1 MATNRDLTLD
11 YAKGFAI
18 VLIVLGH
25 LYFFSDR
32 HVDSCVST
40 ICNTIQIPVFMYI
53 SGLLAHR
60 SIDRYGF
67 RRLVANRAIRLLL
80 PLLSFYIIKGIGLHS
95 KFVNIPLAEYKHGL
109 WFLIVLFEFMVSL
122 SFIKRLSQ
130 ITRVSAPL
138 INVIWFGL
146 VTIYLYVLPRGNIFN
161 ILFCINLYWHYYFFF
176 MMGYYSY
183 KLYKFM
189 TWYYVPVYLLFFLV
203 SLYFIHVRDMK
214 MLVPIGNL
222 SSLLLLISVFKN
234 GFRPFESFFSKLGVF
249 SLQIYLLH
257 FTILFIVLPYLPVI
271 ENRWIEFLLYLV
283 VAFAFIMLSVGIA
296 KVLMV
301 SRVLSL
307 LLFGVKKKKS
317 TSLYRRFSTD
327 NA

>member
-1 MATNRDLTLD
+1 METNRDLTLD

-25 LYFFSDR
+25 LYFFTDR
-32 HVDSCVST
+32 HVGSWVHT
-40 ICNTIQIPVFMYI
+40 VCNIIQIPVFMYI

-67 RRLVANRAIRLLL
+67 HKLVANRAVRLLL

-122 SFIKRLSQ
+122 SFVKRLSQ
-130 ITRVSAPL
+130 ITRVPAPV
-138 INVIWFGL
+138 INAILFGV
-146 VTIYLYVLPRGNIFN
+146 VTVYLYVLPRGNIFN
-161 ILFCINLYWHYYFFF
+161 ILFCINLYWHYYPFF

-189 TWYYVPVYLLFFLV
+189 TWYCMPIYLIIFLV
-203 SLYFIHVRDMK
+203 SLYCIHVRGMN
-214 MLVPIGNL
+214 MFVPIGNL
-222 SSLLLLISVFKN
+222 SSLLLLITLFKN
-234 GFRPFESFFSKLGVF
+234 GCRPFESFLAKLGEL

-257 FTILFIVLPYLPVI
+257 FSILFIVLPYLPVI
-271 ENRWIEFLLYLV
+271 ENRWLEFLLYFV
-283 VAFAFIMLSVGIA
+283 VAFSFIMLSVVIS
-296 KVLMV
+296 KVLMCN
-301 SRVLSL
+301 RLLSL
-307 LLFGVKKKKS
+307 LLFGMKKK
-317 TSLYRRFSTD
+317 
-327 NA
+327 

>member
-1 MATNRDLTLD
+1 MAINRDLALD

-25 LYFFSDR
+25 FYFFSER
-32 HVDSCVST
+32 YVGSWVFT
-40 ICNTIQIPVFMYI
+40 ICNVIQIPVFMYI

-67 RRLVANRAIRLLL
+67 RKLVANRAIRLLL

-95 KFVNIPLAEYKHGL
+95 KFVNIPLSEYKHGL

-122 SFIKRLSQ
+122 SFVKRLSQ
-130 ITRVSAPL
+130 FTRVPAPI
-138 INVIWFGL
+138 INAIWFGL
-146 VTIYLYVLPRGNIFN
+146 VTIYLYVLPRGNLFN
-161 ILFCINLYWHYYFFF
+161 VLFCVNLYWHYYLFF

-203 SLYFIHVRDMK
+203 SLYFTHVRGMR
-214 MLVPIGNL
+214 MFVPIGNL
-222 SSLLLLISVFKN
+222 SSLLLLITIFKN
-234 GFRPFESFFSKLGVF
+234 GVRPFESFFSKLGAL

-257 FTILFIVLPYLPVI
+257 YVLMFNVLPYLPVI
-271 ENRWIEFLLYLV
+271 DNRWMEFVLYLV
-283 VAFAFIMLSVGIA
+283 VSFSLILISVGIA
-296 KVLMV
+296 KVLMI

-307 LLFGVKKKKS
+307 LLFGIKNK
-317 TSLYRRFSTD
+317 
-327 NA
+327 

>member
-1 MATNRDLTLD
+1 METNRDLTLD

-25 LYFFSDR
+25 LYFFSYRYVGSWVHTVCD
-32 HVDSCVST
+32 
-40 ICNTIQIPVFMYI
+40 TIQIPVFMYI

-67 RRLVANRAIRLLL
+67 RKLVANRAVRLLL

-95 KFVNIPLAEYKHGL
+95 KFVNIPLSEYKHGL

-122 SFIKRLSQ
+122 SFVKRLSQ
-130 ITRVSAPL
+130 TTRVPAPV
-138 INVIWFGL
+138 INAILFGV
-146 VTIYLYVLPRGNIFN
+146 VTVYLNVLPKGNLFN
-161 ILFCINLYWHYYFFF
+161 VLFCVNLYWHYYPFF

-189 TWYYVPVYLLFFLV
+189 IWYYVPLYLSLLLV
-203 SLYFIHVRDMK
+203 SLYCIHVHGMR
-214 MLVPIGNL
+214 LFVPIGNL
-222 SSLLLLISVFKN
+222 SSLFLLISLFKN
-234 GFRPFESFFSKLGVF
+234 GCRPFETFLSRLGVF

-271 ENRWIEFLLYLV
+271 ENRWVEFLLYFV

-296 KVLMV
+296 KVLML
-301 SRVLSL
+301 SRLLSL
-307 LLFGVKKKKS
+307 LLFGIKKK
-317 TSLYRRFSTD
+317 
-327 NA
+327 

>member
-1 MATNRDLTLD
+1 MDTNRDLTLD

-32 HVDSCVST
+32 HVDSWVHTVCD
-40 ICNTIQIPVFMYI
+40 TIQIPVFMYI

-67 RRLVANRAIRLLL
+67 RKLVANRAVRLLL
-80 PLLSFYIIKGIGLHS
+80 PLLSFYIIKGIGLPS

-109 WFLIVLFEFMVSL
+109 WFLIVLFEFMASL
-122 SFIKRLSQ
+122 SFVKRLSLK
-130 ITRVSAPL
+130 TRVPAPA
-138 INVIWFGL
+138 INAILFGV
-146 VTIYLYVLPRGNIFN
+146 VTVYLNVLPKGNIFN
-161 ILFCINLYWHYYFFF
+161 ILFCVNLYWHYYPFF

-189 TWYYVPVYLLFFLV
+189 TWYYVPLYLLFFLV
-203 SLYFIHVRDMK
+203 SLYCIHVHSMK
-214 MLVPIGNL
+214 MFVPIGNL
-222 SSLLLLISVFKN
+222 SSLLLLITLFKN
-234 GFRPFESFFSKLGVF
+234 GCRPFETFFSRLGVL

-271 ENRWIEFLLYLV
+271 ENRWMEFLLYFV
-283 VAFAFIMLSVGIA
+283 VAFTFIFLSVGIA
-296 KVLMV
+296 KVLMR
-301 SRVLSL
+301 SRLLSL
-307 LLFGVKKKKS
+307 LLFGLKKK
-317 TSLYRRFSTD
+317 
-327 NA
+327 